1 MLKNVK
7 KILVPVDFSDNS
19 QKVFMAAVNV
29 AEKFG
34 AEIVCIFVVQSFEDY
49 SGFFVPHMPV
59 VQFQEEMQ
67 VSAQKKMSDFLED
80 NLPDG
85 LAGSSKVVVGDV
97 GEEIVAFAAQE
108 KIDMIVMGHPRLQG
122 PGARLVW
129 QCRRASGENRI
140 LPGADRK
147 PLSLGVLNFPALPR
161 LACGSTVKA
170 RDGHGTPRSRS
181 SSQWESMF
189 S

>member
-67 VSAQKKMSDFLED
+67 VSAQRKMSDFLED

-108 KIDMIVMGHPRLQG
+108 KIDMIVMGTHGYKGLERVLFGSVAEQVVKTASCPVLTVN
-122 PGARLVW
+122 P
-129 QCRRASGENRI
+129 CR
-140 LPGADRK
+140 
-147 PLSLGVLNFPALPR
+147 
-161 LACGSTVKA
+161 
-170 RDGHGTPRSRS
+170 
-181 SSQWESMF
+181 
-189 S
+189 